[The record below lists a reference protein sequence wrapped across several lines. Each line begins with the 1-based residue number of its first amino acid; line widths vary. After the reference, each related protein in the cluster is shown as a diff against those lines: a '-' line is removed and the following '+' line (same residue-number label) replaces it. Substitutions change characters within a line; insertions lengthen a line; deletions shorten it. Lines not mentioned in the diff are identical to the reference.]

1 MNRTTHQLCKMT
13 IALALTTG
21 LVPEAA
27 WSSNSNHSRT
37 SGKQLLASAVY
48 KHPTSRIAATPLVKL
63 PFRSWLPKTE
73 KPRLILFCIHGLG
86 LSSKS
91 FDDFGRRMAVS
102 GIPTYALD
110 VRGFGGWMKSPENAH
125 VDFEACLS
133 DVEQGLKTLH
143 QAYPGLPVF
152 LVGESMGGAIAIQA
166 AARYPDLVNG
176 LVSSV
181 PSSVERSGS
190 FLKSGVVIVF
200 ESAENPTGQTNMAP
214 VIVDKAVASPEI
226 RRKIKDEPLNRSKLT
241 KGELAQFKQFMED
254 THDCAPLVERTPAM
268 VLVAYKDK
276 LVSPDGSI
284 DLLSEMTTPMKLM
297 IMDGNSGHLM
307 LEEQQ
312 MTSDIERMLKG
323 WMQDQAAKAVLLQG
337 SRANVSS
344 NADWTTYQRQ
354 VNLMK
359 RINQA
364 QKTKELTLKE
374 ARHFRKEL
382 SKIAIEKQKLRDSN
396 LGKPE
401 NIDMSSIA
409 DDLTKTSARIDNH
422 KLENIE
428 EKEE

>member
-1 MNRTTHQLCKMT
+1 
-13 IALALTTG
+13 
-21 LVPEAA
+21 
-27 WSSNSNHSRT
+27 
-37 SGKQLLASAVY
+37 
-48 KHPTSRIAATPLVKL
+48 
-63 PFRSWLPKTE
+63 
-73 KPRLILFCIHGLG
+73 
-86 LSSKS
+86 
-91 FDDFGRRMAVS
+91 
-102 GIPTYALD
+102 
-110 VRGFGGWMKSPENAH
+110 
-125 VDFEACLS
+125 
-133 DVEQGLKTLH
+133 
-143 QAYPGLPVF
+143 
-152 LVGESMGGAIAIQA
+152 
-166 AARYPDLVNG
+166 
-176 LVSSV
+176 
-181 PSSVERSGS
+181 
-190 FLKSGVVIVF
+190 
-200 ESAENPTGQTNMAP
+200 
-214 VIVDKAVASPEI
+214 
-226 RRKIKDEPLNRSKLT
+226 
-241 KGELAQFKQFMED
+241 MED

-323 WMQDQAAKAVLLQG
+323 WMQDQAAKTVLLQG

-364 QKTKELTLKE
+364 QKTNELTLKE